1 MTRETNAVFQV
12 NNGARSRATITLTRT
27 TAVRISP
34 RINPMRRYFR
44 CGLASVDVPFQRT
57 VRTGAALDGVTATDL
72 CTVKNERMGVGQ
84 ISSWPEFTHSE
95 GIATIGLQIK
105 RLMPISQGR
114 RFIYLSQVLSP
125 HLSLGSIHA
134 LSSGSLVGGNVP
146 SAPPISIAG
155 AALVGASRAL
165 GHGGRSVQLWHC
177 EAGNRSGGACQSSD

>member
-1 MTRETNAVFQV
+1 
-12 NNGARSRATITLTRT
+12 
-27 TAVRISP
+27 
-34 RINPMRRYFR
+34 MRRYFR

-105 RLMPISQGR
+105 RLVPISQGR

-134 LSSGSLVGGNVP
+134 LSARSLVGGNVP
-146 SAPPISIAG
+146 STPPISIAG
-155 AALVGASRAL
+155 AALVGASCGSRARPTIRATMAL
-165 GHGGRSVQLWHC
+165 
-177 EAGNRSGGACQSSD
+177 